1 MSDVFTIVFVVLWII
16 FVGMMARSIWLIS
29 WKYVVALF
37 VVFSTCFAMAIS
49 AYHESVGDVVMFV
62 YGYFFVTYVI
72 YYKYM
77 MREVALKPIRPALL
91 IEKSRKEKLP
101 GAWLFIYMPHA
112 LFFILI
118 VWIVLIYVFP
128 DL

>member
-37 VVFSTCFAMAIS
+37 IVFSTCFAMAIS

-62 YGYFFVTYVI
+62 YGYLFVAYVI

-77 MREVALKPIRPALL
+77 MREVALKPIRPVLL
-91 IEKSRKEKLP
+91 ISKSRNKKMP
-101 GAWLFIYMPHA
+101 MAWLFIYMPYA
-112 LFFILI
+112 LFVMMII
-118 VWIVLIYVFP
+118 WIVFVYV
-128 DL
+128 L